1 MNGSNLEKVV
11 VDTNFLMA
19 ISQFKIDILAELKPN
34 KIIIIDKTIKELKNL
49 KEKEKTKMH
58 ATIALKLIKGLPIL
72 KTKDGKTD
80 DILAE
85 LSKEGYIIATQDRG
99 LKRRLKNTYI
109 VIRQKKYLRIVN
121 QNIY

>member
-1 MNGSNLEKVV
+1 MKVIP
-11 VDTNFLMA
+11 DTNFLMA
-19 ISQFKIDILAELKPN
+19 ISQFKIDILTELKPN
-34 KIIIIDKTIKELKNL
+34 EIIIIDKTIKELKNL

-85 LSKEGYIIATQDRG
+85 LSKEGYIIATQDQG